1 MPNVL
6 GVTSLACVRGERP
19 IFVDLDFKLSD
30 GDLLQVS
37 GRNGAGKS
45 SLLRVLTGL
54 LPYSHGALT
63 WNNQNIEDCLPDYRQ
78 NLHYI
83 GHKNPI
89 KDRLTVFENLLIWA
103 KILGQGTTQNF
114 TANTTAA
121 LEAFQLVSLKDIP
134 ARMLSSGQRRR
145 LTLAKLLLQDR
156 SLWVLDEPTVGLD
169 HASVSKLEIMIE
181 DHRRKGGIAVVTTHS
196 RMTLLQA
203 QKLNMDEHNPA
214 DRDLSAFWLEAEA

>member
-6 GVTSLACVRGERP
+6 GVSSLACVRGERP

-30 GDLLQVS
+30 GDLLQVT

-54 LPYSHGALT
+54 LPYSLGNLT
-63 WNNQNIEDCLPDYRQ
+63 WNGQTVEDCLPEYRE
-78 NLHYI
+78 NFHYI
-83 GHKNPI
+83 GHRNPI

-103 KILGQGTTQNF
+103 KIHNQDARPTHIG
-114 TANTTAA
+114 NTTNA
-121 LEAFQLVSLKDIP
+121 LEVFQLISLKDIP

-156 SLWVLDEPTVGLD
+156 PLWILDEPTVGLD
-169 HASVSKLEIMIE
+169 HASVSQLEIMIE
-181 DHRRKGGIAVVTTHS
+181 EHRRKGGIAVVTTHS

-203 QKLNMDEHNPA
+203 IKLNMDEHNPA
-214 DRDLSAFWLEAEA
+214 DRDLSAFWGEVAS